1 MNRVTLDHHD
11 NDSNK
16 KMRHNDSDNK
26 MRLKELYSVSAF
38 EDTPTISQSLSPT
51 DARGDMNMNT
61 KQDQHCNVKPPPLCG
76 LTTDNNDVRHVSNI
90 MTGSI
95 MINNNSNGSNRKKK
109 SVSFLPRV
117 PTYPPSSNSIH
128 TTTTPQYKS
137 LWYTPNEYNQLKY
150 QAALDCGIKLM
161 QLNNVSSSQKNDG
174 KKRKKKR
181 GAQFIQIGDFDCKKN
196 ENINDNTTNLN
207 VIVSHPSLS
216 SMDTPPT
223 DNTKDKKFSRYYN
236 ENEYNDTP
244 VEEQNSSSTAAHGK
258 VVDLVSN
265 KPQQQQEEPTVVC
278 KRGLGYHFSRTR
290 KRARMSTRSAVL
302 AWQKNLRGTS
312 NTSNSRQ
319 ATANDKS
326 TMMLALVSSK
336 CSRVAR
342 EEAKWRG
349 LVDYKVAY
357 PERHQELSIANEK
370 VQLDNDMNMNDKKRP
385 HDDSITAAAPIIH
398 TDIASRSNKRQRPND
413 DTGNDTNKM
422 QRWNGAVFEHNSSNR
437 DELILSPET
446 VGYLVNGVQY
456 AKV

>member
-1 MNRVTLDHHD
+1 MNRITLDHHD

-16 KMRHNDSDNK
+16 KMKYDDNEMK

-38 EDTPTISQSLSPT
+38 EDTPTISQSQSPT
-51 DARGDMNMNT
+51 DARGDMNMT

-76 LTTDNNDVRHVSNI
+76 LATDNNDKRHANNI
-90 MTGSI
+90 MTDSI
-95 MINNNSNGSNRKKK
+95 MNNIGNNSDRKKK
-109 SVSFLPRV
+109 SVSFLPQV
-117 PTYPPSSNSIH
+117 STSNSIS
-128 TTTTPQYKS
+128 TSTSKNKTQ
-137 LWYTPNEYNQLKY
+137 LWYTSSEYDQFKY

-174 KKRKKKR
+174 KRKRR
-181 GAQFIQIGDFDCKKN
+181 GQFIQVGDFDCKKN
-196 ENINDNTTNLN
+196 ENINDNTTIN
-207 VIVSHPSLS
+207 VTSHPSLS

-223 DNTKDKKFSRYYN
+223 DNTKDKKYSRYYN
-236 ENEYNDTP
+236 ENEYNDQ
-244 VEEQNSSSTAAHGK
+244 VSSTAMEEQTSSTPAQGK
-258 VVDLVSN
+258 VVDLISN
-265 KPQQQQEEPTVVC
+265 ESPLQQEEPTVVC

-302 AWQKNLRGTS
+302 AWQKNLRGAS
-312 NTSNSRQ
+312 NTSNSQ
-319 ATANDKS
+319 TTANDKS

-357 PERHQELSIANEK
+357 PERHQEFYQASIANDK
-370 VQLDNDMNMNDKKRP
+370 VQFDNDMNMNDKKRP
-385 HDDSITAAAPIIH
+385 YDSTAAPIIH
-398 TDIASRSNKRQRPND
+398 TDTARCNKRQRTNS
-413 DTGNDTNKM
+413 GNDTDKM
-422 QRWNGAVFEHNSSNR
+422 QRRNGTVFDTNGNDR